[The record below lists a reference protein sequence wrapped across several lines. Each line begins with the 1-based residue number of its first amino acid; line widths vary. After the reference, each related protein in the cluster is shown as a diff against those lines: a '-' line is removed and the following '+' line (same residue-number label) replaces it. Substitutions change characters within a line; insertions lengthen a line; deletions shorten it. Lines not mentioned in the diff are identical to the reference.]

1 MEHTKNIKQKYE
13 FIFMSVKRPR
23 VYFHEQASRR
33 IHVYDCKWVNTYLAG
48 FI

>member
-13 FIFMSVKRPR
+13 FIFISGKRPR
-23 VYFHEQASRR
+23 VYFHELASRH
-33 IHVYDCKWVNTYLAG
+33 IHVYDYKWVNTYLAG